1 MFNKIFISLGIGF
14 LRLVS
19 LLPMPL
25 TRLFGTFMGLIA
37 YKLMSKRRHIGM
49 VNLDL
54 CFPEKSLAEKQQ
66 ILRRHFIELFIIGL
80 DYGLIFGASE
90 RRMRRLI
97 KFRGFENFA
106 KYHNQRPIV
115 LLAPHFLALDLGG
128 NRITMDISGYTIFS
142 EQRNQ
147 YLSERI
153 KQARTRFMIHN
164 GGEIFSRQEGL
175 RTIVKKMKKNMF
187 PFYYLPDQ
195 DMDEKSSV
203 YVPFFA
209 HPSCATLDTLPKLLK
224 LSDAVVVPMA
234 TYREGNGY
242 VIELGPI
249 WENYP
254 SGDLEADVAFM
265 NQQIEAMIIKQPSQ
279 YLWIHKR
286 FKTQPNLPRG
296 KLYEDC

>member
-1 MFNKIFISLGIGF
+1 MLNKILINLGIGF
-14 LRLVS
+14 LRLAS

-25 TRLFGTFMGLIA
+25 TRLFGAIMGLSA

-49 VNLDL
+49 VNLNL
-54 CFPEKSLAEKQQ
+54 CFPEKSLVEKQK
-66 ILRRHFIELFIIGL
+66 ILRQHFIELFTIGL

-175 RTIVKKMKKNMF
+175 RTIVKKMKQNMF

-265 NQQIEAMIIKQPSQ
+265 NRQIEAMIIKHPSQ

>member
-14 LRLVS
+14 LRLAS

-66 ILRRHFIELFIIGL
+66 ILRQHFIELFIIGL

-242 VIELGPI
+242 VIELGQI

>member
-14 LRLVS
+14 LRLAS

-66 ILRRHFIELFIIGL
+66 ILRQHFIELFIIGL